1 MEEDL
6 STYWDVLQVLEGQF
20 EEVNGYDFYR
30 EIFPDGEC
38 SGEQHTDFSHPNA
51 IFLCYDE
58 KKGYKARYPMYRD
71 TWEKDYMD
79 LIERQDNCVCGGLV
93 YRQRRNL
100 LKNAQRMNALIFD
113 LDGVGEH
120 ELRNLFHRFQLA
132 PEKLRSLPVPTYL
145 VASGTG
151 VHLYYVLEEPVDL
164 FPNIKLQLKSMKH
177 DLTFKIWEYKATST
191 VKSIQYQSINQ
202 GFRMVGSM
210 NEKHGVELRA
220 FRIGEK
226 VSIDYLNRYVIDP
239 KNRVDLQKR
248 FRPSKMS
255 LEEAKLTYP
264 EWFQRVVVEGNKK
277 AKKWDI
283 AGKVNGD
290 DPYALYHWWLRQID
304 QVKGGHRYF
313 FLMCMAIYA
322 SKCDVPKKKLKEDLE
337 WAYGVLQEVE
347 HTNPMKREDIKSA
360 LEAYSKEYYNFLI
373 EDIEKLTE
381 IRIERNRRNG
391 RKQSDHLRRARAVQE
406 IDYPD
411 GEWRKGNGRPKG
423 SGTAE
428 AKVAAYRSEHPEA
441 SVTEVAR
448 ALQISRP
455 TVYKWWDSECL
466 PEPEAPVFYRYTPT
480 GIEAVTPAQVIPR
493 HPSDAELEAI
503 QRNGRAGRRCTS
515 TRSEWP

>member
-1 MEEDL
+1 MEDH
-6 STYWDVLQVLEGQF
+6 STYMEVIDFLAAGF
-20 EEVNGYDFYR
+20 DEVNGYDFYR

-38 SGEQHTDFSHPNA
+38 AGEQHTDFSHPNA

-58 KKGYKARYPMYRD
+58 EKGYKIRHPMYRD
-71 TWEKDYMD
+71 TWEKDYME
-79 LIERQDNCVCGGLV
+79 LIEHQENCVCGGLV
-93 YRQRRNL
+93 YRQQRNL

-177 DLTFKIWEYKATST
+177 DLTFKIWEYKATSR

-220 FRIGEK
+220 FRTGEK
-226 VSIDYLNRYVIDP
+226 VSVDYLNRYVIDP
-239 KNRVDLQKR
+239 KNQVDLQKR
-248 FRPSKMS
+248 FRPSKMT

-264 EWFQRVVVEGNKK
+264 EWYQKVIVEGNKK
-277 AKKWDI
+277 SKKWDI

-360 LEAYSKEYYNFLI
+360 LEAHSKEYYNFLI

-381 IRIERNRRNG
+381 IRIDRNKRNG
-391 RKQSDHLRRARAVQE
+391 RKRREHIKLMNFVRDE
-406 IDYPD
+406 IN
-411 GEWRKGNGRPKG
+411 GNKEWRNKDGRPKG

-428 AKVAAYRSEHPEA
+428 AKVAAYRAEHPEA

-455 TVYKWWDSECL
+455 TVYKWWNSEPA
-466 PEPEAPVFYRYTPT
+466 PEPGEIETYRFVP
-480 GIEAVTPAQVIPR
+480 GGVEKVIYK
-493 HPSDAELEAI
+493 E
-503 QRNGRAGRRCTS
+503 
-515 TRSEWP
+515 SE